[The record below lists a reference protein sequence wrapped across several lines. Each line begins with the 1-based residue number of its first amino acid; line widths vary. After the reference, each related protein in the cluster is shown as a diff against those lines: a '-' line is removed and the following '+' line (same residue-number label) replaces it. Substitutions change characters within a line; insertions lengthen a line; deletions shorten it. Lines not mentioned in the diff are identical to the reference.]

1 MSGFND
7 TSSSDMS
14 GLYKGWRWR
23 WRWRGLNLGQTSS
36 FSSELPGLLCVLYR
50 AERERGSILV
60 CSSAC
65 RMTDTEGKSASCD
78 GECYSVNSC
87 LN

>member
-1 MSGFND
+1 MEVEGFE
-7 TSSSDMS
+7 SRSDFQLFI
-14 GLYKGWRWR
+14 GAAGVA
-23 WRWRGLNLGQTSS
+23 
-36 FSSELPGLLCVLYR
+36 LCLISCR
-50 AERERGSILV
+50 ERERGSILV